1 MKGSNTLRSASLALA
16 LVGCASEPPPP
27 TPPPARSGSIGS
39 PSSPPTTSESP
50 PEFFKGIPLA
60 HWEDPSTGP
69 AATLVYVGE
78 ARAPRAVGAPR
89 LKPGEEAPLKPSVII
104 SSSDPA
110 NQHFNRKNTAVLT
123 VQRTTKEEL
132 GQLLRELRQDGLDQL
147 AWEDQ
152 PYDADIGPER
162 GLYFYKDGK
171 RQGVRKNSLPEQ
183 QKAVFSAIEK
193 RLIAHSQRFV
203 EASQRPR

>member
-1 MKGSNTLRSASLALA
+1 MKGQRLTRPGACLVLLLA
-16 LVGCASEPPPP
+16 GCASSSDPPP
-27 TPPPARSGSIGS
+27 TTR
-39 PSSPPTTSESP
+39 PSPTTTGAPATASESP
-50 PEFFKGIPLA
+50 PEFFRGIPLA
-60 HWEDPSTGP
+60 HWEDPSSGP
-69 AATLVYVGE
+69 TATLVYVGE
-78 ARAPRAVGAPR
+78 ARVPRALGAPR
-89 LKPGEEAPLKPSVII
+89 PKPGEEQPLKPSVII

-110 NQHFNRKNTAVLT
+110 NQHFNRKNTGVLT

-171 RQGVRKNSLPEQ
+171 RQGVKKNSLPEQ
-183 QKAVFSAIEK
+183 QKLVFSALEK

-203 EASQRPR
+203 EASARQ